1 MPQNPNQGELFN
13 QNPHSGQIH
22 VNSNLTSSAVPNE
35 VPSVDLNARDIAL
48 IKAMDN
54 IAEARSERGLVEAS
68 SPSQPANRLRL
79 VREAMHKYGLTAGQ
93 AEAKVNARAKEA
105 GEKAISLN
113 SEARNLFVDTTGIDA
128 EGQDIDGVNPEV
140 LIISYFKNFQDRI
153 ATKKDLDKLRKRHSK
168 NLDARNQTN

>member
-13 QNPHSGQIH
+13 QNPHSGQLH
-22 VNSNLTSSAVPNE
+22 VNTELTAPAVPSE
-35 VPSVDLNARDIAL
+35 GPSVDVNARDIAL

-79 VREAMHKYGLTAGQ
+79 VREAMSKHGLTAGQ

-105 GEKAISLN
+105 GEKAISLGN
-113 SEARNLFVDTTGIDA
+113 EARELFVGTTGIDA
-128 EGQDIDGVNPEV
+128 RGEDIDGVDPEV

-153 ATKKDLDKLRKRHSK
+153 ATKKDLNKLRKRHSK
-168 NLDARNQTN
+168 NLDTRNQTN